1 MKIFLHF
8 RNSAL
13 ADYEYTHHL
22 QEVEFI
28 KSGSLSTTELD
39 AFVSVLQLAG
49 SKLRPLDRKPAEGS
63 ARVPSADKSVASLE
77 SMGVR
82 IYGLDEPLVN
92 SSSNDISW
100 ENIAGY
106 DQQKRYA
113 EHERA

>member
-1 MKIFLHF
+1 M
-8 RNSAL
+8 
-13 ADYEYTHHL
+13 

-49 SKLRPLDRKPAEGS
+49 SKLRPLDRKPVEGS
-63 ARVPSADKSVASLE
+63 ARVPYSDKSVASLE

-82 IYGLDEPLVN
+82 IYGLDEPNLN
-92 SSSNDISW
+92 SSNNEISW

-106 DQQKRYA
+106 DQQKRYV
-113 EHERA
+113 EHECS